1 VRCREPVDQVQN
13 DRLSVRVGRTRN
25 GRVEHGVA
33 ERLDL
38 LCLMGVLY
46 CPGGRHHGV
55 GEAVIVDECIE
66 VEPVYLLAQFL
77 DSLGQLGEPLL
88 PPLLQPPAEG
98 GNEGDSQGVAR
109 ASGTQPSAASA
120 TRAAISWP
128 VLLPGGVVSMRVRLA
143 VRRPGSPLTMP
154 RPAGRQPG
162 LIAVVGDQVAPK
174 PNAATSTFSGSDN
187 QSWPTAVGRGPG
199 FIEDHE
205 LSRAERVA
213 MVRFF
218 KKTRHEGL
226 KGRARLASG
235 KANYRQP
242 FVPPR

>member
-1 VRCREPVDQVQN
+1 VRRREPVDQVQN

-38 LCLMGVLY
+38 LRLMGVLY

-55 GEAVIVDECIE
+55 GETVIFDECIE

-88 PPLLQPPAEG
+88 PRRCSSLQL
-98 GNEGDSQGVAR
+98 R
-109 ASGTQPSAASA
+109 AVTKVTAKALPTSGTEPSAASA
-120 TRAAISWP
+120 TRVAISWP

-154 RPAGRQPG
+154 RPADRQPG
-162 LIAVVGDQVAPK
+162 LIVVVGDQVAPK
-174 PNAATSTFSGSDN
+174 PNATTSTFSGSDT
-187 QSWPTAVGRGPG
+187 SRGHRRRARTADRRGPG

-218 KKTRHEGL
+218 IED
-226 KGRARLASG
+226 A
-235 KANYRQP
+235 P
-242 FVPPR
+242 